1 MPMTEVELGKAL
13 DARADRD
20 YLLGGTEFLGRPD
33 TWYQAGKWR
42 CINDHV
48 VTKTLPGGAEY
59 EGRFRF
65 DLCPECRAP
74 LRLTFPDDISGQM
87 PKLQEF
93 L

>member
-1 MPMTEVELGKAL
+1 MPMTEAQLGAAL
-13 DARADRD
+13 DAHATHDF
-20 YLLGGTEFLGRPD
+20 LLGVTEFLGRPD

-48 VTKTLPGGAEY
+48 ANKTLPGGGEY

-65 DLCPECRAP
+65 DLCAECGAP
-74 LRLTFPDDISGQM
+74 LRLTFPDDISGPM